1 MVGQQGEILPRTTA
15 SCSVGEGVH
24 SSPWFAAERSTLYL
38 GGTGVQACT
47 EVAWNKWASRGR
59 RKCSVCAV
67 QLQSTGKSFEFFP
80 IWMFALVLLMLNR
93 FLVLIS
99 YSLCGGRRETREEDE
114 K

>member
-1 MVGQQGEILPRTTA
+1 MYK
-15 SCSVGEGVH
+15 H
-24 SSPWFAAERSTLYL
+24 
-38 GGTGVQACT
+38 VQRLHGINGKAG
-47 EVAWNKWASRGR
+47 GR

-99 YSLCGGRRETREEDE
+99 YSLCGGQRETREEDE